1 MMVLRFLDFAFYSD
15 PTSITDDRKHACRFR
30 MGPAMG
36 WLPFTLTYSDR
47 TRCEISFLV
56 HDIKLNTHPSVDPG
70 ITAHGP
76 YSIYNCAEKTILVEQ
91 DLDLMQTALKSVAAD
106 THFGSAS
113 PAYEAFFKDS
123 IYDTFVDEVI
133 SNVTEGAPLL
143 KTNNPTTPQSPFI
156 VCVRGPGIKVE
167 DDGGERDIYDD
178 CKNENWAAFYK
189 QQTNWIFLCP
199 LFFQIAQKA
208 STPAAFCPAIV
219 DDQFEENGQEG
230 KLVQNQMWILMHELV
245 HFYLDSSPGPATSD
259 ARETYSINESF
270 RLRARKAISN
280 AQSYVWYSAC
290 KYYLAKSCCP

>member
-1 MMVLRFLDFAFYSD
+1 MMLRFLDIVLNFN
-15 PTSITDDRKHACRFR
+15 PTSITDDRKHADSAS
-30 MGPAMG
+30 MGPTMG
-36 WLPFTLTYSDR
+36 RLPFTLTHSDR
-47 TRCEISFLV
+47 TRCENSFLV
-56 HDIKLNTHPSVDPG
+56 YNIKLNTHPSVDPG

-76 YSIYNCAEKTILVEQ
+76 FSIYNCAEKTILVER
-91 DLDLMQTALKSVAAD
+91 DLDLIQTALKSVAAD
-106 THFGSAS
+106 THFGTAS

-143 KTNNPTTPQSPFI
+143 KTNNKRTPQSPFI

-167 DDGGERDIYDD
+167 DAGGERDIYDQ
-178 CKNENWAAFYK
+178 CKNENWAALYK
-189 QQTNWIFLCP
+189 PQTNWIFLCP
-199 LFFQIAQKA
+199 LFFQVVQKA
-208 STPAAFCPAIV
+208 STPAAYCPAIV

-245 HFYLDSSPGPATSD
+245 HFYLDSSPGPATSS

-270 RLRARKAISN
+270 RLRARQAISN

-290 KYYLAKSCCP
+290 KYYLAKRHCP